1 MNVFRVKYFPTY
13 FASRSFANLSDSI
26 YSIAIL
32 WLIQTSTL
40 DASMNGFVYAAIS
53 SAALCSIFFGP
64 VVDRYAAATLAGIAL
79 LFQAVIVFTIPLI
92 FSTDLFIIALIIGL
106 VFIASLFSALYYPAN
121 NKLLTLLIHEPDQLQ
136 AANAAIGSS
145 DQVINLVGYLAGGAL
160 IGWLGIQNAYLL
172 SAALFLLAGVSFLG
186 LLTKKTAQSQQ
197 EENLPSST
205 HHSSIK
211 ERFSLYLSEI
221 KAGFSFINQ
230 SRYLKIILPSTI
242 ISGAIIAL
250 LIIILPMIG
259 EQYGSALYYSG
270 LYVAFFIGF
279 FIGAILSNALKA
291 KGLYVAIAWL
301 GNGLALVLFG
311 LAPNWWMTATSLLL
325 FGTCSGVMN
334 VIQMSLIQVMTPA
347 HLMGRVMATL
357 STVNN
362 VATPIGSLIGGLLLL
377 SFDVQSIIITS
388 AIIFILLSGF
398 LLSQTYFTQFNIDDA
413 KQFKTS
419 FDS

>member
-40 DASMNGFVYAAIS
+40 DVSVNGFVYAAIS

-64 VVDRYAAATLAGIAL
+64 VVDRYAAATLAGLAL
-79 LFQAVIVFTIPLI
+79 LIQAIIVFMIPFI
-92 FSTDLFIIALIIGL
+92 FSTDLFIVAVIIGL

-121 NKLLTLLIHEPDQLQ
+121 NKLLTLLINDPDQLQ

-145 DQVINLVGYLAGGAL
+145 DQVINLIGYLAGGAL

-172 SAALFLLAGVSFLG
+172 SAALFLIAGVSFLG
-186 LLTKKTAQSQQ
+186 LLTRKTSQTHQ
-197 EENLPSST
+197 KTNAPSSASQ
-205 HHSSIK
+205 SSLK
-211 ERFSLYLSEI
+211 ERFSLYLADI
-221 KAGFSFINQ
+221 KAGFSFINK

-250 LIIILPMIG
+250 LIIILPMMG
-259 EQYGSALYYSG
+259 EQYGSAIYYSG

-279 FIGAILSNALKA
+279 FIGAILSNTLKA

-311 LAPNWWMTATSLLL
+311 LASNWWVTASSLLL
-325 FGTCSGVMN
+325 FGACSGVMN
-334 VIQMSLIQVMTPA
+334 VIQMSLIQIMTPT

-362 VATPIGSLIGGLLLL
+362 IATPIGSLIGGLLLL
-377 SFDVQSIIITS
+377 TFDVQTIIMTS
-388 AIIFILLSGF
+388 ALIFIILSGY
-398 LLSQTYFTQFNIDDA
+398 LLSQTHFTRFDTDDA
-413 KQFKTS
+413 KQFKANFES
-419 FDS
+419 

>member
-40 DASMNGFVYAAIS
+40 NVSVNGFVYAAIS

-64 VVDRYAAATLAGIAL
+64 VVDRYSAATLAGSAL
-79 LFQAVIVFTIPLI
+79 LFQAMIVLVIPFI
-92 FSTDLFIIALIIGL
+92 FSTDLFIVALIIGL

-121 NKLLTLLIHEPDQLQ
+121 NKLLTLLLNDPDQLQ

-145 DQVINLVGYLAGGAL
+145 DQVINLIGYLAGGAL

-172 SAALFLLAGVSFLG
+172 SAALFLIAGVSFLG
-186 LLTKKTAQSQQ
+186 LLTKKTAQQKT
-197 EENLPSST
+197 NAPSSASQ
-205 HHSSIK
+205 SSLK
-211 ERFSLYLSEI
+211 ERFSLYIADI
-221 KAGFSFINQ
+221 KAGFSFINK

-250 LIIILPMIG
+250 LIIILPIMG
-259 EQYGSALYYSG
+259 EQYGSAIYYSG

-279 FIGAILSNALKA
+279 FIGAILSNTLKA
-291 KGLYVAIAWL
+291 KGLYVAISWL

-311 LAPNWWMTATSLLL
+311 LASNWWVTASSLLL
-325 FGTCSGVMN
+325 FGACSGVMN
-334 VIQMSLIQVMTPA
+334 VIQMSLIQIMTPT

-362 VATPIGSLIGGLLLL
+362 IATPIGSLIGGLLLL
-377 SFDVQSIIITS
+377 TFDVQTIIMTS
-388 AIIFILLSGF
+388 ALIFIILSGY
-398 LLSQTYFTQFNIDDA
+398 LLSQTHFTRFDTDDA
-413 KQFKTS
+413 KQFKANFES
-419 FDS
+419 

>member
-1 MNVFRVKYFPTY
+1 MNVFRVKFFTTY

-40 DASMNGFVYAAIS
+40 NVSVNGFVYAAIS

-64 VVDRYAAATLAGIAL
+64 VVDRYAAATLAGLAL
-79 LFQAVIVFTIPLI
+79 LFQAIIVFIIPFI
-92 FSTDLFIIALIIGL
+92 FSTDLFIVALIIGL

-121 NKLLTLLIHEPDQLQ
+121 NKLLTLLIDEPDQLQ

-145 DQVINLVGYLAGGAL
+145 DQVINLIGYLAGGAL

-186 LLTKKTAQSQQ
+186 LLTRKTAQQKTTH
-197 EENLPSST
+197 PSSARQ
-205 HHSSIK
+205 SSLK
-211 ERFSLYLSEI
+211 KRFSLYLADI
-221 KAGFSFINQ
+221 KAGFSFINK

-250 LIIILPMIG
+250 LIIILPTMG
-259 EQYGSALYYSG
+259 EQYGSAIYYSG

-279 FIGAILSNALKA
+279 FIGAILSNTLKA
-291 KGLYVAIAWL
+291 KGLYVAMAWL

-311 LAPNWWMTATSLLL
+311 LASN
-325 FGTCSGVMN
+325 
-334 VIQMSLIQVMTPA
+334 
-347 HLMGRVMATL
+347 
-357 STVNN
+357 
-362 VATPIGSLIGGLLLL
+362 
-377 SFDVQSIIITS
+377 
-388 AIIFILLSGF
+388 
-398 LLSQTYFTQFNIDDA
+398 
-413 KQFKTS
+413 
-419 FDS
+419 